1 MLMMDTT
8 RITFGMIVLNGVP
21 FILYNLRALYPYAHQ
36 IIIVEGATPSAR
48 SIATPGGHSI
58 DSTIQI
64 IKEFQATEDTEHKV
78 TLITAEDEGHV
89 NGFWP
94 GEKDEMSQAYA
105 KRATGNYLWQIDTDE
120 FYMPFD
126 MDKIIGMLRS
136 DPTISAVSFRVLTF
150 WGGLKYR
157 TDGFYLQRGAH
168 NFHRLFAWGPGYI
181 YHTHRPPTVLDE
193 NGIDLRSKRHLTAS
207 VMARHGIYLY
217 HYELLLPKQVREKC
231 DYYKNADWTDMGRD
245 LDKWMHN
252 SYFTLSF
259 PFRVHMVYKSL
270 SWLERYTG
278 NHPPQVVE
286 MVHDVLQGSFVGV
299 ELRPV
304 EDIENLMKS
313 FSYTIGRGFLKA
325 LVPVYKLLLGLK
337 DALKKCIKGTE
348 LWCYFRKHINYLRGG
363 LVPVHIKKV
372 TPRWLN
378 AWKANTIP
386 QAQLQVVNQ
395 ELHDMYE
402 GRVGKHFLVLAEAI
416 KQTGR
421 EQGKI
426 VEVGC
431 SSGYYYE
438 ILKHLLK
445 CNINYLGID
454 YSEAMI
460 AEAKRRYQDAIF
472 KVGDATCLP
481 LKNDSCDILISGGV
495 LLHVLDWKKAIAES
509 VRVSKKWVIFH
520 RTPITNGTTQYFKK
534 KAYGVP
540 CLEVHF
546 GNEEF
551 STICKDFGLV
561 LRGEWIISG
570 NNEGAMITYLYEKN
584 EI

>member
-1 MLMMDTT
+1 M
-8 RITFGMIVLNGVP
+8 VL
-21 FILYNLRALYPYAHQ
+21 
-36 IIIVEGATPSAR
+36 
-48 SIATPGGHSI
+48 
-58 DSTIQI
+58 
-64 IKEFQATEDTEHKV
+64 
-78 TLITAEDEGHV
+78 
-89 NGFWP
+89 
-94 GEKDEMSQAYA
+94 
-105 KRATGNYLWQIDTDE
+105 
-120 FYMPFD
+120 
-126 MDKIIGMLRS
+126 
-136 DPTISAVSFRVLTF
+136 
-150 WGGLKYR
+150 
-157 TDGFYLQRGAH
+157 
-168 NFHRLFAWGPGYI
+168 
-181 YHTHRPPTVLDE
+181 
-193 NGIDLRSKRHLTAS
+193 
-207 VMARHGIYLY
+207 
-217 HYELLLPKQVREKC
+217 
-231 DYYKNADWTDMGRD
+231 
-245 LDKWMHN
+245 
-252 SYFTLSF
+252 
-259 PFRVHMVYKSL
+259 
-270 SWLERYTG
+270 
-278 NHPPQVVE
+278 
-286 MVHDVLQGSFVGV
+286 
-299 ELRPV
+299 
-304 EDIENLMKS
+304 
-313 FSYTIGRGFLKA
+313 FSET
-325 LVPVYKLLLGLK
+325 YKLSK
-337 DALKKCIKGTE
+337 
-348 LWCYFRKHINYLRGG
+348 GG

-481 LKNDSCDILISGGV
+481 LKNDSCDILISGCV

-561 LRGEWIISG
+561 LRGKWTISG